1 MKRKRSPALFP
12 ALLGVAIGA
21 AVFLIA
27 LFAAVLV
34 FRARQ
39 KAEKPEPQPSSMPSA
54 SSTVSAASSA
64 ASSVTA
70 SAVSSA
76 LPAASSDESAPSVV
90 TFRTSKGY
98 LGQVVDGVTYIG
110 GIPVVN
116 KTYSIPKS
124 YGNGLTRQTQ
134 DAFDEMKQ
142 AAEQDGIRLYISSGF
157 RSYETQD
164 RIYRNHV
171 ANKGQERGDLVSARP
186 GHSEHQT
193 GLAFD
198 VNIIDSS
205 FIGTPEAIWL
215 QDNCYRFGFILRYP
229 ENKTDET
236 GYAFEPW
243 HFRYVGR
250 ELAEALY
257 HGGDWLTI
265 EDYFGITSAYDE

>member
-12 ALLGVAIGA
+12 ALLGVAMGA

-76 LPAASSDESAPSVV
+76 LPAASSDESVSSVV

-215 QDNCYRFGFILRYP
+215 EDNCYRFGFILRYP